1 MRALYCNRVARA
13 GTLLERMLNMV
24 NVVSKK
30 RRLALVAIACVCA
43 LVASA
48 PAAYALWYV
57 HSDEHVAANNG
68 KGVYEVTC
76 TLDATAVGEG
86 VKVDTLFVPEGS
98 TAADVLGEMI
108 VSSESQNG
116 LEAIHDYSYSPLKDS
131 LSGYESYTVAVYN
144 AESQQPG
151 THTTHDTAGTS
162 GEDTVLQRW
171 DNVVITVE

>member
-1 MRALYCNRVARA
+1 
-13 GTLLERMLNMV
+13 MV
-24 NVVSKK
+24 NVASKK

-43 LVASA
+43 LVVSA

-57 HSDEHVAANNG
+57 HSDEHVADNNG

-116 LEAIHDYSYSPLKDS
+116 LDAIHDYSYTPLKDT
-131 LSGYESYTVAVYN
+131 LSGKSYSVEVYN

-151 THTTHDTAGTS
+151 TQTTHDAKGAS